1 MFVVFFELRVWSR
14 TTYRSMGNRW
24 LGVVRES
31 VHGLDAASVVEILQS
46 DFFVVTIVF
55 LKKTIVVN
63 LPMMGCYKPV
73 LFIVVWILLL
83 STGST
88 RKCCDSKCTSKYCLL
103 N

>member
-1 MFVVFFELRVWSR
+1 MVTHYVSKA
-14 TTYRSMGNRW
+14 SGNGR
-24 LGVVRES
+24 LGVVHAS
-31 VHGLDAASVVEILQS
+31 VQGLDAASVVEIFQS

-55 LKKTIVVN
+55 LKKTIVVNTLN

>member
-1 MFVVFFELRVWSR
+1 MVTHYVSKASGKGR
-14 TTYRSMGNRW
+14 
-24 LGVVRES
+24 LGVVRAS
-31 VHGLDAASVVEILQS
+31 VHRSRRCFCGRNTSVR
-46 DFFVVTIVF
+46 FFFVTIVF
-55 LKKTIVVN
+55 LKKIIVVNTLN
-63 LPMMGCYKPV
+63 LPMMGGYKPV